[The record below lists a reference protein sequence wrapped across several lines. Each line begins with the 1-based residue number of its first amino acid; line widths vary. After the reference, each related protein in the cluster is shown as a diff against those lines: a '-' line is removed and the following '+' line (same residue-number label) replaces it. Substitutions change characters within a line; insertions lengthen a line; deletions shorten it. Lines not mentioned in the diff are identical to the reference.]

1 MANITLTIDDELLKQ
16 ARIKAAEQG
25 TSVNAVVR
33 AHLEEWA
40 AEDRER
46 EKAKALASFLKRA
59 RESTMSSEG
68 RKITREELYE
78 ERLSRYRPR

>member
-46 EKAKALASFLKRA
+46 EKARAIASFLKRA
-59 RESTMSSEG
+59 RESTYSSGG
-68 RKITREELYE
+68 RKWNREELYE
-78 ERLSRYRPR
+78 ERLNRYKPK

>member
-33 AHLEEWA
+33 EHLEEWA
-40 AEDRER
+40 TGERER
-46 EKAKALASFLKRA
+46 ERAKALASFLKRA
-59 RESTMSSEG
+59 RESTMDSGG
-68 RKITREELYE
+68 RKVTREELYE
-78 ERLSRYRPR
+78 ERLNRYKPR